1 MNAWLYDVA
10 SQRRLELATR
20 PDGRLLAKA
29 AAGSGTHRIAVIS
42 VPKAG
47 TYMLARFLT
56 HVGYVDSEWHLAEFL
71 LTDYRGLSTEQKRG
85 AAFRERVFQVPI
97 GVSAGLVAD
106 GQFTVGHLPCTPYVR
121 SSLEGFRK
129 IFMYR
134 NLVDA
139 IFSRLRFRIDSGRE
153 PRSTPWVTMPP
164 GPEQALAYL
173 ADVGRQR
180 LHAGLAPLLGW
191 IDEPGVVSIAYE
203 RLVGDQGEHE
213 REACIARLAEAA
225 GIPLELA
232 TSVFTTQVLGHPTPT
247 LSGRRTEA
255 VVYLDERVKALLDAW
270 GIAELNARLGYT
282 S

>member
-1 MNAWLYDVA
+1 MNAWLHDVA
-10 SQRRLELATR
+10 SQRRLELSTR
-20 PDGRLLAKA
+20 SDGRLLAKA
-29 AAGSGTHRIAVIS
+29 DSGSGTHRIAVIS

-47 TYMLARFLT
+47 TYMLARFLS
-56 HVGYVDSEWHLAEFL
+56 HVGYVDSELHVAEFL

-97 GVSAGLVAD
+97 GVSAGLVAE
-106 GQFTVGHLPCTPYVR
+106 GQFAVGHLPCTPYVR
-121 SSLEGFRK
+121 SSLQGFRK

-134 NLVDA
+134 NLIDA

-180 LHAGLAPLLGW
+180 LHAGLTPLLDW
-191 IDEPGVVSIAYE
+191 LDEPGVIPIAYE
-203 RLVGDQGEHE
+203 HLVGDQGQHE
-213 REACIARLAEAA
+213 SDTCIARLAEAV
-225 GIPLELA
+225 GIPLEFA
-232 TSVFTTQVLGHPTPT
+232 ASVFTTRVLGHPTPT

-255 VVYLDERVKALLDAW
+255 AVYLDKRVEAILGEW
-270 GIAELNARLGYT
+270 GIADLNARLGYA